1 MRIVRILLILFGLA
15 LIGWYCYVELMWL
28 VPSSFH
34 FIYFNN
40 LMESSI
46 STVREEYLPVES
58 GITGLI
64 MILIGSGRIG
74 VFMKNREN
82 VKDDN
87 ETSIEIEENLTAPKL
102 LEDNFNTPKFLVDK
116 LLKTNLSEANLSEAN
131 LSDTNFT
138 GANLSKV
145 NLSGANLSG
154 TNLSKVDLTGSN
166 LSGANLTGAK
176 LVDSNLTGADLN
188 EAKLK
193 DANLTGANLT
203 GTNLTKADLTGII
216 LRNSYTEDNFTI

>member
-1 MRIVRILLILFGLA
+1 MIIVRILIILFGLA
-15 LIGWYCYVELMWL
+15 LIGWYCYVELMWI

-64 MILIGSGRIG
+64 MILMGSGRIG
-74 VFMKNREN
+74 VFMKNRDN

-87 ETSIEIEENLTAPKL
+87 ETSNEEDLTAPKL
-102 LEDNFNTPKFLVDK
+102 LLEENFNTPKFLVDK

-176 LVDSNLTGADLN
+176 LVDSNLTGADLI

>member
-1 MRIVRILLILFGLA
+1 MRIIRILLILFGLA
-15 LIGWYCYVELMWL
+15 LIGWYFYVELMWL

-34 FIYFNN
+34 FFYFNN
-40 LMESSI
+40 LIESSI
-46 STVREEYLPVES
+46 STVRDEYLPVES

-74 VFMKNREN
+74 VFMKNRVNTKE
-82 VKDDN
+82 DN
-87 ETSIEIEENLTAPKL
+87 ETSIEENLTTPILLEENLSTPKL
-102 LEDNFNTPKFLVDK
+102 LADK

-154 TNLSKVDLTGSN
+154 TNL
-166 LSGANLTGAK
+166 
-176 LVDSNLTGADLN
+176 
-188 EAKLK
+188 
-193 DANLTGANLT
+193 
-203 GTNLTKADLTGII
+203 TKADLTGIT
-216 LRNSYTEDNFTI
+216 LRNSSLEDNFKI

>member
-74 VFMKNREN
+74 VFMKNRDN

-87 ETSIEIEENLTAPKL
+87 ETSIEENLTAPKL

-116 LLKTNLSEANLSEAN
+116 LLKTNLSEAN